1 MVKLF
6 HANMLKRYIER
17 KKPEEGVEI
26 LGLIV
31 LEDHQDVTEG
41 EINEF
46 VREQKETFQNV
57 NINPQLSPKQTHEV
71 TELLH
76 EFQNVFTNVPKVTNL
91 GKHAI
96 HLTSSEPIRSN
107 AYPLPYAL
115 REQVDKEIDSML
127 ASEII
132 EPSTA
137 SYASP
142 IVVVKK
148 PDGSNRICFDFR
160 KLNKITVFDPDPM
173 PQMSDIFAELSGSLY
188 YSKFDFCNG
197 YWQVPMVEEDKDLT
211 TFITHRGLYRF
222 KVMPFG
228 LVNAPAT
235 FSRIMRKLLDGLRDL
250 HNYLDDVLGHNGD
263 RPTHLHALREFF
275 VRVREASLAL
285 KPTKCFFGYTEL
297 VFLGHKVG
305 QVGVAPNDDL
315 ISKIKQATPPNT
327 KKELHSFL
335 GLVGYYRAF
344 VPNFAAIAVSLSD
357 LTKKVRLMFL
367 YGLMYTIKPFVL

>member
-1 MVKLF
+1 
-6 HANMLKRYIER
+6 MLKRYIER

-41 EINEF
+41 EITEF
-46 VREQKETFQNV
+46 VGEQKETFQNV

-76 EFQNVFTNVPKVTNL
+76 EFQNVFTDVPKVTNL

-96 HLTSSEPIRSN
+96 HLTSSEPIRSK

-148 PDGSNRICFDFR
+148 PDG
-160 KLNKITVFDPDPM
+160 
-173 PQMSDIFAELSGSLY
+173 
-188 YSKFDFCNG
+188 
-197 YWQVPMVEEDKDLT
+197 
-211 TFITHRGLYRF
+211 
-222 KVMPFG
+222 
-228 LVNAPAT
+228 
-235 FSRIMRKLLDGLRDL
+235 
-250 HNYLDDVLGHNGD
+250 
-263 RPTHLHALREFF
+263 
-275 VRVREASLAL
+275 
-285 KPTKCFFGYTEL
+285 
-297 VFLGHKVG
+297 
-305 QVGVAPNDDL
+305 
-315 ISKIKQATPPNT
+315 
-327 KKELHSFL
+327 
-335 GLVGYYRAF
+335 
-344 VPNFAAIAVSLSD
+344 
-357 LTKKVRLMFL
+357 
-367 YGLMYTIKPFVL
+367 